1 MGQYSD
7 IVEINV
13 PSSAVPGSTVNVEVR
28 IKNLCSYAINL
39 TATKGRI
46 DGTVLRFGS
55 VHRVVSA
62 GQTASW
68 YDSFTMPDDDVL
80 VSVESWYEGSD
91 GIWRSDDYAEKEI
104 GLYSVPSSEFGSI
117 AITSYE
123 RR

>member
-7 IVEINV
+7 IVEIV
-13 PSSAVPGSTVNVEVR
+13 TLSSAVAGSVVNVEVR

-55 VHRVVSA
+55 VHRVVNA

-68 YDSFTMPDDDVL
+68 YDSFNMPDDDVV

-104 GLYSVPSSEFGSI
+104 NLYSVPSSEFGSI

>member
-7 IVEINV
+7 IVEIIA
-13 PSSAVPGSTVNVEVR
+13 PLSAVAGSTVNVEVR

-39 TATKGRI
+39 TATKGRM
-46 DGTVLRFGS
+46 DGDILRFGS

-68 YDSFTMPDDDVL
+68 YDSFIMPGDDVL

-91 GIWRSDDYAEKEI
+91 GIWRSDDYTEKEI

-117 AITSYE
+117 AVTSYE